1 VQRFFS
7 GNKKIFIPVII
18 IACLYS
24 AKTFSR
30 SGDWKD
36 NPTLFGHDVKTSS
49 RSATAHYHWG
59 NALNYMLYEKE
70 MDETRKQSLASAA
83 ITEYSK
89 AIEIYPGYMDAY
101 KHLGVAYSRVG
112 DNLNALKYFQK
123 HDEFTGGSDFEV
135 LQMKANLYD
144 KTKQYDKAIEAFSLV
159 LQRKPE
165 AKTYYYIGLLYNKKN
180 QYETAIKYL
189 DSALALQP
197 DNLFTRKN
205 KALALANLKR
215 NAEALAQC
223 DTMLQLNPKY
233 AKAFCYKG
241 FAYTDMKDYPKAI
254 ENFEKAV
261 ELDPKDSESIGHL
274 IVLYRFTGNNAK
286 ADALQQQT
294 GDK

>member
-1 VQRFFS
+1 
-7 GNKKIFIPVII
+7 
-18 IACLYS
+18 
-24 AKTFSR
+24 
-30 SGDWKD
+30 
-36 NPTLFGHDVKTSS
+36 
-49 RSATAHYHWG
+49 
-59 NALNYMLYEKE
+59 M
-70 MDETRKQSLASAA
+70 
-83 ITEYSK
+83 
-89 AIEIYPGYMDAY
+89 
-101 KHLGVAYSRVG
+101 
-112 DNLNALKYFQK
+112 
-123 HDEFTGGSDFEV
+123 
-135 LQMKANLYD
+135 
-144 KTKQYDKAIEAFSLV
+144 
-159 LQRKPE
+159 
-165 AKTYYYIGLLYNKKN
+165 
-180 QYETAIKYL
+180 
-189 DSALALQP
+189 ALQP